1 MRAVAL
7 ELCDVHG
14 WRVRVAGRLE
24 AMTEVAVGRVDVEV
38 EVCFGERGVRYRG
51 VWVDC

>member
-14 WRVRVAGRLE
+14 WRVRVTRRLE
-24 AMTEVAVGRVDVEV
+24 TMTEVTIGRVNVEV
-38 EVCFGERGVRYRG
+38 KVCFGERGVRYRR
-51 VWVDC
+51 VRVDC

>member
-7 ELCDVHG
+7 ELCEGHG
-14 WRVRVAGRLE
+14 RRVCVAGRLE
-24 AMTEVAVGRVDVEV
+24 AMAEVAVGRVDVEV
-38 EVCFGERGVRYRG
+38 EVCFGERGMRYRR